1 MTIGVW
7 RGPNR
12 KYVGGVVELWS
23 CSMKSN
29 ILYTVYK
36 SANLLIKKNRLNVQE
51 LTYFRLYA
59 LVIDAIACIL
69 ISNWSRSLQAFTVVG
84 RSYRSA

>member
-36 SANLLIKKNRLNVQE
+36 FQTVRASYRRD
-51 LTYFRLYA
+51 RLYP
-59 LVIDAIACIL
+59 
-69 ISNWSRSLQAFTVVG
+69 NF
-84 RSYRSA
+84 